1 MRIIGN
7 FDLAYPNVCTLCE
20 EQPGGSTVVDVE
32 RYTPEHP
39 TYPLNGRKYICERC
53 ASEIARLCGGDDE
66 LTIAGQFEDD
76 ARKFLASVRN
86 QLGFLSRT
94 LTYEQVFGAPPP
106 VERKPKRK
114 PAASSRSEDGPLGS
128 ESEA

>member
-7 FDLAYPNVCTLCE
+7 FDLSFPNVCTLCE
-20 EQPGGSTVVDVE
+20 EKPEGDTVLDVE
-32 RYTPEHP
+32 RYTPENP
-39 TYPLNGRKYICERC
+39 IYPLNGRKYICERC
-53 ASEIARLCGGDDE
+53 LVEIARLSGADDE
-66 LTIAGQFEDD
+66 LSIAATFEDD

-94 LTYEQVFGAPPP
+94 LTYEQVFGAIPP

-114 PAASSRSEDGPLGS
+114 SATASRSEDGSIRAEG
-128 ESEA
+128 

>member
-7 FDLAYPNVCTLCE
+7 FDLAFPNVCTLCE
-20 EQPGGSTVVDVE
+20 EKPEGATVVDVE
-32 RYTPEHP
+32 RYTPENP

-53 ASEIARLCGGDDE
+53 AAEIVRLSGADDE
-66 LTIAGQFEDD
+66 LTIAGTFEDD
-76 ARKFLASVRN
+76 ARKFLAGVRN

-94 LTYEQVFGAPPP
+94 LTYEQVFGATPP

-114 PAASSRSEDGPLGS
+114 PAAASRSEDGSIRS
-128 ESEA
+128 EG

>member
-1 MRIIGN
+1 LRIIGN
-7 FDLAYPNVCTLCE
+7 SDLTFPNICTLCE
-20 EQPGGSTVVDVE
+20 EKPEGVTVVDVE

-53 ASEIARLCGGDDE
+53 VHEIARLSGADDE
-66 LTIAGQFEDD
+66 LTIAGAFEDE
-76 ARKFLASVRN
+76 ARRFLAGVRN

-94 LTYEQVFGAPPP
+94 LTYEQVFGATPP

-114 PAASSRSEDGPLGS
+114 PAAVSRSENGFIGPEVS
-128 ESEA
+128 A

>member
-20 EQPGGSTVVDVE
+20 EKPDGDTVVDVE

-39 TYPLNGRKYICERC
+39 TYPLNGRKYLCERC
-53 ASEIARLCGGDDE
+53 LAEIARLGGADDE
-66 LTIAGQFEDD
+66 FTIASVFEDD

-94 LTYEQVFGAPPP
+94 LTYEQVFGSAPP
-106 VERKPKRK
+106 VERKPGKSTT
-114 PAASSRSEDGPLGS
+114 ASRSESGS
-128 ESEA
+128 VR

>member
-1 MRIIGN
+1 LRIVEN
-7 FDLAYPNVCTLCE
+7 NALAYPNVCTLCE
-20 EQPGGSTVVDVE
+20 EKPEGSTVIDVE
-32 RYTPEHP
+32 RFTPEHP

-53 ASEIARLCGGDDE
+53 AAEIVRLSGGDDE

-106 VERKPKRK
+106 IERKPKRK
-114 PAASSRSEDGPLGS
+114 PAAVSRSENGLIGS